1 MNDAKRHFRWGRH
14 AAAYLVLGTLLFA
27 GSFDASHAQ
36 LSELTGGGDANS
48 EDEEQEIALLQA
60 DTLTYDRANNTV
72 IADGNVEVAYGSR
85 VLFADR
91 ITYNQDPDI
100 IVANGNIAIL
110 EESGQV
116 TFAESA
122 ELKGDLKEGVV
133 ENIQM
138 LLADDSKFAANRAT
152 RLRDRLSVLNKAV
165 FSPCKVCKDDKRPP
179 LWQIKAY
186 RVIHD
191 QEIKEIRYQDAVFEV
206 FGVPVGYFP
215 YFSHPDPTVKRKSG
229 FLTPS
234 IGNSSDLG
242 TLFELPY
249 YFALSD
255 HYDATFTPLY
265 TTDEGLLLKGEFR
278 QLTRRGG
285 YTVEGSITRADE
297 LNDLGVKTGETD
309 IRGHIFADGK
319 FRLSPKWRTRF
330 LLEQTTDDTF
340 LERYD
345 ITQEDR
351 LESRLNFTRI
361 DRRNVLTIDSFA
373 FRDLTFEEETGQTP
387 IVVPQ
392 IDYTHIFQNF
402 VAGGQIKMNGNLLNF
417 FRSDGADVTRLSGT
431 ASWDRFD
438 TNRFGHVINTF
449 ASFRSDGYFVK
460 DTDVALGGEN
470 RDTVGRVLPQVGVD
484 VRWPF
489 ARSKWNTFQTLEPIV
504 QVIYSPVGG
513 NPTEIPNED
522 SLSFEF
528 DDTNLLRRNRFPGL
542 DQYEDGSRINY
553 GLRGSI
559 HGQRIGFAEFMI
571 GQTYRFVENSTF
583 AQNTGLDD
591 RQSDF
596 VGRVIISPNEHLRII
611 NRFRVDRRDLS
622 LDRNE
627 LQLNWNYWRLNGG
640 VVYTRLA
647 AESTDA
653 SLVQREEVSLVAG
666 VDMTKNWRLFGS
678 YRRDLEA
685 NRNIRSDIGLQ
696 YEDECTLLQVTFR
709 RDFTRDRDVSADS
722 TVFFTIR
729 LKNLG

>member
-1 MNDAKRHFRWGRH
+1 MLAAVLAALPLGLPVDY
-14 AAAYLVLGTLLFA
+14 AAAQF
-27 GSFDASHAQ
+27 
-36 LSELTGGGDANS
+36 SELAGGDDKGG
-48 EDEEQEIALLQA
+48 EDGEDIAFLQA
-60 DTLTYDRANNTV
+60 DTLTYDRSNNTV
-72 IADGNVEVAYGSR
+72 IAEGNVEVTYGTR

-91 ITYNQDPDI
+91 ITYDQEADI
-100 IVANGNIAIL
+100 ISADGNIAIL

-116 TFAESA
+116 TFADTA
-122 ELKGDLKEGVV
+122 ELKGDLAEGVV
-133 ENIQM
+133 ENIRM
-138 LLADDSKFAANRAT
+138 LLADNSKFAANRAT
-152 RLRDRLSVLNKAV
+152 RVRDRVSVLNKAV
-165 FSPCKVCKDDKRPP
+165 FSPCKVCKDGSRPP

-242 TLFELPY
+242 TLFEIPY

-255 HYDATFTPLY
+255 HYDATFTPLF
-265 TTDEGLLLKGEFR
+265 TTDAGILLQGEFR
-278 QLTRRGG
+278 QKTRRGQ
-285 YTVEGSITRADE
+285 YLVEGSITRADE
-297 LNDLGVKTGETD
+297 LNDLGVKTGEKDT
-309 IRGHIFADGK
+309 RGHIFANGR
-319 FRLSPKWRTRF
+319 FRLSPNWNSKFT
-330 LLEQTTDDTF
+330 LEQTTDDTF

-351 LESRLNFTRI
+351 LESRLNFTRMK
-361 DRRNVLTIDSFA
+361 DRNLLSIDSFA
-373 FRDLTFEEETGQTP
+373 FRDLRLEQEPGQTP
-387 IVVPQ
+387 IVVPL
-392 IDYTHIFQNF
+392 IDYGHVFQQS
-402 VAGGQIKMNGNLLNF
+402 VGGGTVKLNANLLNF
-417 FRSDGADVTRLSGT
+417 FRTSGTDVTRISGT
-431 ASWDRFD
+431 ASWDRIE
-438 TNRFGHVINTF
+438 TNRFGQIFNYF
-449 ASFRSDGYFVK
+449 ASVRSDGYFIK
-460 DTDVALGGEN
+460 DSDVTTTGEN
-470 RDTVGRVLPQVGVD
+470 RDTVGRVLPQLGVD

-489 ARSKWNTFQTLEPIV
+489 ARTAWSTYQTIEPIV

-528 DDTNLLRRNRFPGL
+528 DDTNLFSRNRFPGL
-542 DQYEDGSRINY
+542 DQFEDGSRINF
-553 GLRGSI
+553 GLRGSL
-559 HGQRIGFAEFMI
+559 HTQSGGFAEFLI
-571 GQTYRFVENSTF
+571 GQTYRFVENATF
-583 AQNTGLDD
+583 AVGTGLDD

-596 VGRVIISPNEHLRII
+596 VGRVIISPIDNLSIV
-611 NRFRVDRRDLS
+611 NRFRFDRRNLN

-627 LQLNWNYWRLNGG
+627 LQLSWNYWRVNGG
-640 VVYTRLA
+640 VLYTRLA
-647 AESTDA
+647 AEATDE
-653 SLVQREEVSLVAG
+653 SLVERQEISLVAG
-666 VDMTKNWRLFGS
+666 IDMTRKWRLFGS